1 MIIILNV
8 YYKELDHLMLEQ
20 YIVVLERYLF
30 NHPNYDVRRA
40 YVLKKIDTVL
50 SNFYHCLSIPIQF
63 TNPEFKVLFA
73 EGLSLNLQAMID
85 QTSLFEDITGS
96 IDCLTQFTYFE
107 TIHFLVYPLT
117 HIKTDNGYFIVGPFQ
132 TSNDHMADIP
142 FKPESCIELIGKM
155 LEHIIKHQLLSE
167 RKFNPYVK
175 DGITYI
181 HQNYAQTFS
190 LDDVCH
196 HLNINKSYFCTIF
209 KNETGMTF
217 STFLNRVRIEKS
229 KQYLR
234 ESRYSIL
241 EIALAVGFNNHNYYS
256 SIFKKLN
263 GITPIEYRHRFLP

>member
-1 MIIILNV
+1 M
-8 YYKELDHLMLEQ
+8 
-20 YIVVLERYLF
+20 
-30 NHPNYDVRRA
+30 
-40 YVLKKIDTVL
+40 DTVL

-63 TNPEFKVLFA
+63 INQELDVLFT
-73 EGLSLNLQAMID
+73 EGLSSDLQTFIEK
-85 QTSLFEDITGS
+85 TPLFSEIKNSINSLTH
-96 IDCLTQFTYFE
+96 FTYFE
-107 TIHFLVYPLT
+107 NIHFLVYPLT
-117 HIKTDNGYFIVGPFQ
+117 LIQEDNGYFVVGPFQ
-132 TSNDHMADIP
+132 TSDEHTNIP

-181 HQNYAQTFS
+181 HQYYAKTFN
-190 LDDVCH
+190 LDDLCQ

-241 EIALAVGFNNHNYYS
+241 EVALAVGFNNHNYYS